1 MANTKAHTRYRTKS
15 GIIVPGVTTVLN
27 LLAKPALVYWAW
39 NLGMQGEDYRKVR
52 DKAASVGTIAHYLIE
67 CDIKGT
73 EPDLG
78 EFTPNDLKKARVAFG
93 AFRDWRVNN
102 KVITLA
108 CEAELVSE
116 KYLYGGKIDWV
127 AVDAADRRLLLDI
140 KTSKAIYTE
149 HKYQLAAYWHAW
161 DESHPKEKID
171 RAAIIQLNKV
181 TGEFSYHPFGRLDY
195 EFEIFLHLRDIYAMQ
210 KKSDANRDKNRAYSR
225 AVTNYIEEQEKKDL
239 KLYD

>member
-1 MANTKAHTRYRTKS
+1 MTTKAHTRYRTKS

-52 DKAASVGTIAHYLIE
+52 DKAADVGTLVHYLVE

-73 EPDLG
+73 WPDLG
-78 EFTPNDLKKARVAFG
+78 EFKPNTVKKAKVAFE
-93 AFRDWRVNN
+93 AFKDWRYTN
-102 KVITLA
+102 KMETVE
-108 CEAELVSE
+108 CEVELVSE

-127 AVDAADRRLLLDI
+127 AVDAAKNTLLLDI
-140 KTSKAIYTE
+140 KTSKAVYTE

-161 DESHPKEKID
+161 DELHPDQKID

-181 TGEFSYHPFGRLDY
+181 TGEFSYHPFADLKF

-210 KKSDANRDKNRAYSR
+210 KKSDMNRDKNRAYAR
-225 AVTNYIEEQEKKDL
+225 AVSSYIAEQEKEDR
-239 KLYD
+239 KLWD